1 MPTVDPARRPQRA
14 VAVLVT
20 VLTLVIGAC
29 APHAQAATGGGAP
42 DAAAARVLSAARA
55 QLGDPYAWGGNGP
68 DRWDCSGLTSL
79 WRTAGGAA
87 GLPRVSSAQQAWT
100 VPLPREQ
107 ARAGDLVF
115 FGSPVTHVG
124 LVVGE
129 GRMIDAA
136 ASRGQVVERAI
147 WSNGVVRYGRVRRAG
162 MPPVA
167 PWTPPPLPAPAPPA
181 AAADA
186 PAALDRTA
194 RTRPAPARIT
204 TARPTTARPTTA
216 RPTTARPTTARPTTA
231 RPTTRPTTAKP
242 TTARPAAVPPRTARP
257 LVPLAGLPP
266 RQVRPSSAVA
276 LRAAARARSAQGATT
291 WNDVSLV
298 RDAWRRA
305 GGGVLPTS
313 RAALVARGRPVRLA
327 DARVGDLVV
336 YNNPATHLGVHLGG
350 GLMVDASSTMGRVV
364 VRPVYATASVRLVRL
379 G

>member
-1 MPTVDPARRPQRA
+1 VPAVDPVRRPRRT

-20 VLTLVIGAC
+20 VLTLVTGTC
-29 APHAQAATGGGAP
+29 AAQAQAATRDGAA
-42 DAAAARVLSAARA
+42 DAAASDVLAAVRA
-55 QLGDPYAWGGNGP
+55 QLGEPYAWGGSGP

-79 WRTAGGAA
+79 WRTVGGAV
-87 GLPRVSSAQQAWT
+87 GLPRVSSAQHAWT

-124 LVVGE
+124 IVVGE

-147 WSNGVVRYGRVRRAG
+147 WSSGVVRYGRVRRAG

-181 AAADA
+181 VAADD
-186 PAALDRTA
+186 PVALERTK
-194 RTRPAPARIT
+194 RTRPAPAPVTPAQPPTAQPRDSQRAT
-204 TARPTTARPTTA
+204 PNPAGAKPPTAR
-216 RPTTARPTTARPTTA
+216 
-231 RPTTRPTTAKP
+231 
-242 TTARPAAVPPRTARP
+242 PRTARP
-257 LVPLAGLPP
+257 LVPLAGLPR
-266 RQVRPSSAVA
+266 RQARPSSAVA

-305 GGGVLPTS
+305 GGDVLPAD
-313 RAALVARGRPVRLA
+313 RAALVAQGRPVRLA

-350 GLMVDASSTMGRVV
+350 GLMVDASATMGRVV
-364 VRPVYATASVRLVRL
+364 VRPVYTTGSVRLVRL